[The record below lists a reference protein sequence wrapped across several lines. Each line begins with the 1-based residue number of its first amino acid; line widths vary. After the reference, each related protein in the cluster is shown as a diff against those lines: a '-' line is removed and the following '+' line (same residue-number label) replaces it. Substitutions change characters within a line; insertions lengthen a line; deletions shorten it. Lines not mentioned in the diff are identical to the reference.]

1 MPWVQHRSSPL
12 PHPRHGRQPNPP
24 QAVVCTPWIPEGRER
39 SALTLSEEVER
50 VAELVHLTALERR
63 ERADVISRVTAT
75 AAEVFGPNTTVISY
89 GSYASGL
96 SGASSAVDVSIGRC
110 GVLTKSAVEKVGSS
124 VGKVLSLL
132 AEGFAQVEAP
142 SGLLVNLTFS
152 AGDDVTG
159 AAQSAATV
167 ASWLEQC
174 PAVAQVHAV
183 LRQVLS
189 QTGNLDVST
198 GGISAYC
205 LLSMIM
211 ACARRR
217 TYSDCGA
224 LLAECCRLFGENFSF
239 QTEAVDPRSAE
250 ACSRPPS
257 SDALWV
263 CDPVTDGNNLAAGCT
278 RLFAIKALLQHC
290 ASALTRWEATA
301 GRRKGY
307 KGKTPL
313 SSILSHQALR
323 SRVEMVQK
331 AKELLDEEEDALPP
345 LMDDSDSENGA
356 EELSSILSTRT
367 TDASPSSSTTT
378 SPQPFPH
385 NNVANHLDM
394 SLRA

>member
-50 VAELVHLTALERR
+50 VAQLVHLTPVERR
-63 ERADVISRVTAT
+63 ERADAISRVTAT
-75 AAEVFGPNTTVISY
+75 AAEVFGAGAVVISY

-96 SGASSAVDVSIGRC
+96 SGASSAVDMSIARC
-110 GVLTKSAVEKVGSS
+110 GVLTKEAVEKVGSS

-142 SGLLVNLTFS
+142 SGLLINLTFS
-152 AGDDVTG
+152 AGDDATG
-159 AAQSAATV
+159 AAQSAVTV
-167 ASWLEQC
+167 AGWLEQH

-205 LLSMIM
+205 LLAMIV

-239 QTEAVDPRSAE
+239 PTEAVDPRSAE

-263 CDPVTDGNNLAAGCT
+263 CDPVTNGNNLSAGCT

-323 SRVEMVQK
+323 SRLEVVQK
-331 AKELLDEEEDALPP
+331 AQELVDEEEDALPP
-345 LMDDSDSENGA
+345 LMDDESDSENGA
-356 EELSSILSTRT
+356 EELSSIMSTRT
-367 TDASPSSSTTT
+367 TDGPSPSSSATT
-378 SPQPFPH
+378 SPQPI
-385 NNVANHLDM
+385 ASHLDM
-394 SLRA
+394 SVRA